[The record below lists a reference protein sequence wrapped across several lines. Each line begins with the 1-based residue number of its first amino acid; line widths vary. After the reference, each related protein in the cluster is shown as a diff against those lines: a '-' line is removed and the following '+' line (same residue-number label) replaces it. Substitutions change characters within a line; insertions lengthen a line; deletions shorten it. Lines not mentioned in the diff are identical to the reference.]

1 MCVCAEFDRTHEN
14 QCQCQGPFLS
24 LSLSHLRFISFD
36 IALYS
41 AVLYSAFSYN
51 ANMTSIEWVSKWVSE

>member
-14 QCQCQGPFLS
+14 QCQCQGPFLSLS

-51 ANMTSIEWVSKWVSE
+51 ANMTSIE